1 MSKKPKKICTSLNYI
16 EHFLILGFAITE
28 FLLLLFQLVQE
39 LRGITS
45 STIVITATIKK
56 YQSIIK
62 KKKKKHDKTVLLP
75 KSKLNNIEVLF
86 YKALFDSFISHDEF
100 FLIKCMLKEYN
111 EMKKEIKIQKLKQFI
126 QVLVYL

>member
-86 YKALFDSFISHDEF
+86 YKALFDSFISHGEF

-111 EMKKEIKIQKLKQFI
+111 EMKKEIKNSKT
-126 QVLVYL
+126 

>member
-62 KKKKKHDKTVLLP
+62 KKKHDKTVLLP

-100 FLIKCMLKEYN
+100 F
-111 EMKKEIKIQKLKQFI
+111 
-126 QVLVYL
+126 

>member
-28 FLLLLFQLVQE
+28 FLLLLFQWVQE

-62 KKKKKHDKTVLLP
+62 KKKHDKTVLLP

-86 YKALFDSFISHDEF
+86 YKSLFDSFISHDEF

-111 EMKKEIKIQKLKQFI
+111 EMKKEIKNSKT
-126 QVLVYL
+126 